1 MNVIGLCGRS
11 GTGKS
16 HHALSVAREMK
27 IEAIVDDGL
36 LIAGNRILAG
46 RSAKAERTKMAAVR
60 RAIFQDESQA
70 SDVRSALAAMAPQ
83 SILILGTSHGMLEE
97 IRAALQLP
105 EYARILEIEELA
117 SPEDLQTARLL
128 RDEEGT
134 HVIPVARSE
143 VRRLIPVA
151 LVDAFDSVF
160 RSSRGEISRT
170 SEQRTQVKPHFS
182 DNGSAISVNPDMIR
196 PLIERALEE
205 SGNAAFRLGQVTL
218 QMKPSLIIQLEIS
231 ALPSGL
237 DLLTLRTLQHNVR
250 ERVQGATGQQI
261 QSVDVVVGTLLKRAM

>member
-1 MNVIGLCGRS
+1 MNVVGLCGRS

-16 HHALSVAREMK
+16 HHALAVAREMK

-60 RAIFQDESQA
+60 RAIFQDEAQA
-70 SDVRSALAAMAPQ
+70 ADVRSALAEMNPQ

-97 IRAALQLP
+97 IREALQLP
-105 EYARILEIEELA
+105 EYAKILEIEELA

-160 RSSRGEISRT
+160 RSSRAEALRV

-182 DNGSAISVNPDMIR
+182 ENGTAMSVNPEMIR
-196 PLIERALEE
+196 PLIERAIEE
-205 SGNAAFRLGQVTL
+205 SSSGAFRLGQVAL
-218 QMKPSLIIQLEIS
+218 QTKPGLIIVLDIS
-231 ALPSGL
+231 AAPGAL
-237 DLLTLRTLQHNVR
+237 DILTLRTLQHNVR
-250 ERVQGATGQQI
+250 ERVQGATGQNI
-261 QSVDVVVGTLLKRAM
+261 QSVDVVIGALLKRAG